1 MKKKEVLRGVRRFRN
16 IVMFGERFD
25 GDLVRVFCM
34 FCRNGGVAFRVGVA
48 VRHKVGRAVQR
59 SRLRRLMREAISR
72 ERTSL
77 VNILEKAQLHASVV
91 FLFVGIKDLAIEH
104 VTLRLL
110 QEDIGMV
117 CRTLM
122 KRVAAG

>member
-1 MKKKEVLRGVRRFRN
+1 
-16 IVMFGERFD
+16 
-25 GDLVRVFCM
+25 M
-34 FCRNGGVAFRVGVA
+34 FCRNCGVAFRVGVA
-48 VRHKVGRAVQR
+48 VGHKVGRAVHR

-77 VNILEKAQLHASVV
+77 VNTLEKAQLHASVV

>member
-1 MKKKEVLRGVRRFRN
+1 MKKKEVLRGGRRFRN
-16 IVMFGERFD
+16 IITFGERFD
-25 GDLVRVFCM
+25 RDAVRVFCT
-34 FCRNGGVAFRVGVA
+34 FYRDGDVAFRVGVA

-59 SRLRRLMREAISR
+59 SRLKRLMREAISK
-72 ERTSL
+72 EQTSL
-77 VNILEKAQLHASVV
+77 VNTLKKTQLHASAV

-110 QEDIGMV
+110 QEDIGML